1 MHRNTIST
9 TVIGLNTDVNTNWKW
24 NTWNT
29 CRHILPFINMRLDF
43 NWLVTNKNN
52 WLVIYRLG

>member
-1 MHRNTIST
+1 MIST
-9 TVIGLNTDVNTNWKW
+9 TVIGLNTHVNTNWKW

-29 CRHILPFINMRLDF
+29 CWHILPFINMRLDF
-43 NWLVTNKNN
+43 NLLVTNKNK